1 MFGFV
6 LMRKQRGFEVGEERE
21 REREREREEKVKFR
35 RSILCVGDGRLED
48 FS

>member
-6 LMRKQRGFEVGEERE
+6 FMRKQRGFEVGE
-21 REREREREEKVKFR
+21 EREREEKVKFR